1 MSKTMTKI
9 IGITGGIASGKSTVV
24 AEIRKQGYQVIDADQ
39 VVHELQ
45 EKGGKLYQTLVGWLG
60 NNILQENG
68 ELDRQKL
75 GQVIFGNKEMM
86 AKSSRLQNEIIR
98 QELANRRN
106 QLAQTEEVFFMD
118 IPLLIELDY
127 MDWFDE
133 VWLVYVDEKTQLDR
147 LVMRNHYTRSEAQK
161 RIASQMSTEAKKA
174 YADKL
179 LDNRG
184 NLQALKEQVDRLLH
198 TLSD

>member
-1 MSKTMTKI
+1 MTKI

-45 EKGGKLYQTLVGWLG
+45 EKGGKLYQTLVEWLG

-179 LDNRG
+179 VDNRG
-184 NLQALKEQVDRLLH
+184 NLQALKEQVERLLH

>member
-1 MSKTMTKI
+1 MTKI

-45 EKGGKLYQTLVGWLG
+45 EKGGKLYQTLVEWLG

-179 LDNRG
+179 VDNRG
-184 NLQALKEQVDRLLH
+184 NLQALKDQVDRLLH

>member
-1 MSKTMTKI
+1 MTKI

-45 EKGGKLYQTLVGWLG
+45 EKGGKLYQTLVEWLG

-179 LDNRG
+179 LYNRG

>member
-1 MSKTMTKI
+1 MTKI

-24 AEIRKQGYQVIDADQ
+24 TEIQKYGYQVIDADK

-45 EKGGKLYQTLVGWLG
+45 EKGGKLYQTLVEWLG
-60 NNILQENG
+60 DDILQENG
-68 ELDRQKL
+68 DLDRQKL
-75 GQVIFGNKEMM
+75 GQAIFGNKEMM
-86 AKSSRLQNEIIR
+86 AKSSTLQNDIIR
-98 QELANRRN
+98 QELAYRRD
-106 QLAQTEEVFFMD
+106 QLAQTENVFFMD

-133 VWLVYVDEKTQLDR
+133 IWLVFVDEKTQLDR
-147 LVMRNHYTRSEAQK
+147 LVLRNHYTRSEAQK
-161 RIASQMSTEAKKA
+161 RITSQMSTETKKA

-184 NLQALKEQVDRLLH
+184 DLQALKEQVDRLLKEV
-198 TLSD
+198 

>member
-1 MSKTMTKI
+1 MTKI

-24 AEIRKQGYQVIDADQ
+24 AEIQKYGYQVIDADK

-45 EKGGKLYQTLVGWLG
+45 EKGGKLYQTLVEWLG
-60 NNILQENG
+60 DGILQENG
-68 ELDRQKL
+68 DLDRKKL
-75 GQVIFGNKEMM
+75 GQAIFGNKEMM
-86 AKSSRLQNEIIR
+86 AKSSTLQNDIIR
-98 QELANRRN
+98 QELAYRRD
-106 QLAQTEEVFFMD
+106 QLAQTENVFFMD

-133 VWLVYVDEKTQLDR
+133 IWLVFVDEKRQLDR
-147 LVMRNHYTRSEAQK
+147 LVLRNHYTRSEAQK
-161 RIASQMSTEAKKA
+161 RIASQMSTETKKV

-184 NLQALKEQVDRLLH
+184 DLQALKEQVDRLLKEV
-198 TLSD
+198 

>member
-1 MSKTMTKI
+1 MTKI

-24 AEIRKQGYQVIDADQ
+24 AEIQKYGYQVIDADK

-45 EKGGKLYQTLVGWLG
+45 EKGGKLYQTLVEWLG
-60 NNILQENG
+60 DGILQENG
-68 ELDRQKL
+68 DLDRKKL
-75 GQVIFGNKEMM
+75 GQAIFGNKEMM
-86 AKSSRLQNEIIR
+86 AKSSTLQNDIIR
-98 QELANRRN
+98 QELAYRRD
-106 QLAQTEEVFFMD
+106 QLAQTENVFFMD

-133 VWLVYVDEKTQLDR
+133 IWLVFVDEKTQLDR
-147 LVMRNHYTRSEAQK
+147 LVLRNHYTRSEAQK
-161 RIASQMSTEAKKA
+161 RIASQMSTETKKA

-184 NLQALKEQVDRLLH
+184 DLQALKEQVDRLLKE
-198 TLSD
+198 L